1 MVALDYEK
9 TPANKNIALW
19 IGPGASGALGVT
31 DVNVP
36 LAVELNNTGGTS
48 GMISAAQAV
57 SWSDFAFGI
66 QASDTNSEPSLAD
79 AANYSERGLS
89 NYGGSMSPYVPP
101 IFGDVSNPAS
111 NLFDLLKTPGTKVDA
126 VMRIDGAAGTGV
138 AVDGDMVMVFR
149 TRTGGWVNPF
159 TVGESK
165 RYTPS
170 FLSEGAFAYLTV
182 VGVHTITLNPATGG
196 LTVGAKGRIQGIQQG
211 RDRTAALKWSS
222 SNAAIIEMKGNG
234 VYQALAAGTAII
246 TATDVG
252 SGDTIT
258 RSIIVTV

>member
-9 TPANKNIALW
+9 TPANKNITLW
-19 IGPGASGALGVT
+19 MGPGASGALGIT

-48 GMISAAQAV
+48 GMIPATQAV

-79 AANYSERGLS
+79 ASNYSERGLS

-101 IFGDVSNPAS
+101 TYGDVSNPAS

-138 AVDGDMVMVFR
+138 AVDGDLVMVFR

-170 FLSEGAFAYLTV
+170 FLSEGSFAYLTV
-182 VGVHTITLNPATGG
+182 VGVHTITIIPATGG
-196 LTVGAKGRIQGIQQG
+196 LTATSKGRLQASQQG

-222 SNAAIIEMKGNG
+222 SNAAILEMKGNG
-234 VYQALAAGTAII
+234 VYESHSAGTAIV
-246 TATDVG
+246 TATDV
-252 SGDTIT
+252 STGDTAT
-258 RSIIVTV
+258 RSIIVA